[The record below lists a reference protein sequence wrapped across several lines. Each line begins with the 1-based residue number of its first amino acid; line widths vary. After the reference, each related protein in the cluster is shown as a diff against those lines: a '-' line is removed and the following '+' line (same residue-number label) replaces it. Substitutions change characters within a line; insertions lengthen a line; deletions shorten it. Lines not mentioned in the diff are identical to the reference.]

1 MLKRCWRLLSRL
13 LPEERLKRQA
23 DALAQSFVDE
33 VSRSFKAS
41 CIVLFGSY
49 ARGDFTEYSDIDLCV
64 ISDELPKDLFG
75 RRTIVTGIQKI
86 KAIGFTIGEF
96 SGMID
101 ELNPLVLDILHYGKP
116 LKGEEIYER
125 FRKRLEVLIQSKVV
139 EKYKDGW
146 IMHDKVSQ

>member
-1 MLKRCWRLLSRL
+1 L
-13 LPEERLKRQA
+13 LPEERLKREA

-33 VSRSFKAS
+33 VSRSLKAS
-41 CIVLFGSY
+41 CVVLFGSY
-49 ARGDFTEYSDIDLCV
+49 ARGDYTEYSDIDLCV

-75 RRTIVTGIQKI
+75 RRTIVTTIQKI
-86 KAIGFTIGEF
+86 KAIGFTVGEF

-101 ELNPLVLDILHYGKP
+101 ELNPLVLDILHYGKL

-146 IMHDKVSQ
+146 IVHAKVSHQ